1 MSMEDL
7 RLPPDRRFVHFLFL
21 AVSVVGLLYGWRWA
35 AQIEPG
41 DPVRADWMRVAASA
55 LPAIVAWWS
64 SIRLRALRSN
74 GHATGIE
81 QTFDVLRWLALAGLA
96 VVVLMAVR

>member
-1 MSMEDL
+1 MEDL

-21 AVSVVGLLYGWRWA
+21 AVSIVGLLYGWRWA

-41 DPVRADWMRVAASA
+41 DPSRAYWIRVAASA
-55 LPAIVAWWS
+55 LPAIVAWWT

-74 GHATGIE
+74 GHAAGIE
-81 QTFDVLRWLALAGLA
+81 QVFDVLRWVALGFLA
-96 VVVLMAVR
+96 VVGVVTLG